1 MIVPP
6 ISDRVAWIALAA
18 VCFFWG
24 TTYLGIRVAL
34 EGLAPQQ
41 LVAVRFLLSG
51 ALILAWA
58 FARGW
63 KFPRGREFWWP
74 VGTGLL
80 TLGVGNYCLSLAETY
95 IPSGMAALI
104 ITMAP
109 FWMVGMEALVPGGVR
124 PRPLAL
130 LSMLVGFAG
139 VLLLLG
145 PDALAQGFSGAALRG
160 FLILQFSCFGWSFG
174 SILQKRRKSGAD
186 PILVGGIQQL
196 SVGLAFGVVALF
208 TPAPAPQWTLGVL
221 GAVLYLALFGSILA
235 YSAYLIALARLPVAV
250 VSIYTYVNPVVALA
264 LGWLF
269 YRESVGQREVWAM
282 VLIFLGVYCINRF
295 SKKP

>member
-1 MIVPP
+1 MIAPP

-58 FARGW
+58 LARGW

-160 FLILQFSCFGWSFG
+160 FLILQCSCFGWSFG

-196 SVGLAFGVVALF
+196 SVGLAFSVIALL